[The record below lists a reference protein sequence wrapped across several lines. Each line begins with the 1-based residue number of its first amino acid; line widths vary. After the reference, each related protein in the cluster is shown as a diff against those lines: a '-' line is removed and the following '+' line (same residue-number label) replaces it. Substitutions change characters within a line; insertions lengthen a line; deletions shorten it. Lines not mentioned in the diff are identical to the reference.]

1 MPSSPIKSNGA
12 RKRRLYYL
20 DFLKTVGLFCIIIA
34 HVNPPNCII
43 AVRSFDVPLMVIIS
57 SFLAN
62 RSYKKYKATN
72 NGIIG
77 YYRSRFARLVFPTWL
92 FFVLYFAV
100 TDIGTGHLHP
110 ASYYLKSF
118 LLTRYGV
125 DYVWI
130 ILIYLYSALLVPIIE
145 RIGFSIKA
153 IVTVILFYLAY
164 EILYHFQI
172 GTNNMAIET
181 TFYYIIP
188 YGLLTYIGYN
198 LEKIKRK
205 KLIIFIVANL
215 IIFIATALYL
225 HARTGN
231 FQQIQTYKYPP
242 RLYYLSYGI
251 FCSLSLMTICKN
263 KRYEKYFNN
272 KIIQYISS
280 HSMWIYLW
288 HALALFIYQ
297 KLHLPENWILK
308 FLAVSISAILIVI
321 LVNKFLD
328 KLEKRKHIK
337 LFDYLR
343 G

>member
-1 MPSSPIKSNGA
+1 MH
-12 RKRRLYYL
+12 KRRLYYI
-20 DFLKTVGLFCIIIA
+20 DFLKAFGLAAIIIA
-34 HVNPPNCII
+34 HANPPSILF
-43 AVRSFDVPLMVIIS
+43 AFRSFDVPLMVILS
-57 SFLAN
+57 SYLA
-62 RSYKKYKATN
+62 RKSYRKYKDTN
-72 NGIIG
+72 DGILN
-77 YYRSRFARLVFPTWL
+77 YYKTRFARLVFPTWL
-92 FFVLYFAV
+92 FLIIYFIVVGLVVKDARSF
-100 TDIGTGHLHP
+100 D
-110 ASYYLKSF
+110 YYLKSF
-118 LLTRYGV
+118 LLTKYGIG
-125 DYVWI
+125 YVWI
-130 ILIYLYSALLVPIIE
+130 MLIYLYSALLVPVIE

-153 IVTVILFYLAY
+153 VVVIILFYLAY

-172 GTNNMAIET
+172 GTNNMFVET

-198 LEKIKRK
+198 LDKIKRK
-205 KLIIFIVANL
+205 KLIIFIVVNL
-215 IIFIATALYL
+215 IIFTATALYL
-225 HARTGN
+225 HARTGD
-231 FQQIQTYKYPP
+231 FQQVQAYKYPP

-251 FCSLSLMTICKN
+251 FFSLSLMTICKN

-288 HALALFIYQ
+288 HILTLSTYE

-308 FLAVSISAILIVI
+308 FIAVSISAILIVI

-328 KLEKRKHIK
+328 KLEERKHIK

>member
-1 MPSSPIKSNGA
+1 MH
-12 RKRRLYYL
+12 KRRLYYI
-20 DFLKTVGLFCIIIA
+20 DFLKAFGLAAIIIA
-34 HVNPPNCII
+34 HANPPSILF
-43 AVRSFDVPLMVIIS
+43 AFRSFDVPLMVILS
-57 SFLAN
+57 SYLA
-62 RSYKKYKATN
+62 RKSYRKYKDTN
-72 NGIIG
+72 DGILN
-77 YYRSRFARLVFPTWL
+77 YYKTRFARLVFPTWL
-92 FFVLYFAV
+92 FLIIYFIVVGLVVKDARSF
-100 TDIGTGHLHP
+100 D
-110 ASYYLKSF
+110 YYLKSF
-118 LLTRYGV
+118 LL
-125 DYVWI
+125 I
-130 ILIYLYSALLVPIIE
+130 MLIYLYSALLVPVIE
-145 RIGFSIKA
+145 RIGFSIRA
-153 IVTVILFYLAY
+153 VVVIILFYLAY

-172 GTNNMAIET
+172 GTNNMFVET

-188 YGLLTYIGYN
+188 YGLLTCIGYN

-205 KLIIFIVANL
+205 KLIIFIAANL

-225 HARTGN
+225 HAKTGN
-231 FQQIQTYKYPP
+231 FQQVQAYKYPP

-288 HALALFIYQ
+288 HILTLSTYE

>member
-1 MPSSPIKSNGA
+1 
-12 RKRRLYYL
+12 L
-20 DFLKTVGLFCIIIA
+20 T
-34 HVNPPNCII
+34 
-43 AVRSFDVPLMVIIS
+43 
-57 SFLAN
+57 
-62 RSYKKYKATN
+62 KY
-72 NGIIG
+72 GIG
-77 YYRSRFARLVFPTWL
+77 
-92 FFVLYFAV
+92 
-100 TDIGTGHLHP
+100 
-110 ASYYLKSF
+110 
-118 LLTRYGV
+118 
-125 DYVWI
+125 YVWI
-130 ILIYLYSALLVPIIE
+130 MLIYLYSALLVPIIE
-145 RIGFSIKA
+145 RIGFSVKA

-172 GTNNMAIET
+172 GTNNIFIET

-205 KLIIFIVANL
+205 KLIVYIAANL
-215 IIFIATALYL
+215 VFFIATAFYLY
-225 HARTGN
+225 ARTGSL
-231 FQQIQTYKYPP
+231 QQVQAYKYPP

-272 KIIQYISS
+272 RIMQYISS

-288 HALALFIYQ
+288 HILTLSAYE